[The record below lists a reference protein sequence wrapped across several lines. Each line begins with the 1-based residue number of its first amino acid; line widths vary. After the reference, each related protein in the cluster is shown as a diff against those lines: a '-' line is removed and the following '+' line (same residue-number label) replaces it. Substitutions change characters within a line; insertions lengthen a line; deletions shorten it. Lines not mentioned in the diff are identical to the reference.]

1 MQISNEESV
10 KANSVR
16 NCRILL
22 VGLIVFVMEYWGNYT
37 LLAFRPV
44 YSCQI
49 VVRRGVSC
57 TLCKVFHIS
66 LGAGITS

>member
-22 VGLIVFVMEYWGNYT
+22 VGFIVEFVMEYWGNYA

-44 YSCQI
+44 YYEE
-49 VVRRGVSC
+49 
-57 TLCKVFHIS
+57 
-66 LGAGITS
+66 